1 MHDTAVRGVLFG
13 LGLALAVS
21 GCHER
26 SAAPPAVA
34 PESAA
39 LAAVRA
45 DAAVAQRTIEF
56 LEHRVR
62 DDPLDIIALDKLA
75 GQYLQRVR
83 ETGDVTYLR
92 LATRAAEMSLAAVP
106 AEENVAGLAAL
117 AQAEHA
123 SHRFAEARDHARQLV
138 ALDGGQA
145 YPYQLLGDAFLELGA
160 YDEAGEAYRQ
170 MRRRRPTGVAT
181 ESRRARMALLH
192 GAPRRA
198 AVHLE
203 AALANALA
211 APAPSRESVAWC
223 RWQRGEVAFM
233 IGDYAEAER
242 WQRQALAGYP
252 DYPHALA
259 SLARARAALGDRDGA
274 IELYERAVSILPDP
288 SVVAALGDLYAV
300 AGRDSEARTEYALVE
315 AIARLNAAQGAL
327 YDRQIAMFHADHDT
341 ELAEGHASAISAFA
355 VRRDVYGADAVA
367 WTAYKVGSIDEAR
380 AAIQEALR
388 LGTRDTRLFF
398 HAGMIAR
405 AAGDTAMARAYL
417 ARALRVSP
425 NFDPLQG
432 DVARAALA
440 GLAS

>member
-1 MHDTAVRGVLFG
+1 MPDTAVRGVLFG

-92 LATRAAEMSLAAVP
+92 LATRAAEMSLPAVP
-106 AEENVAGLAAL
+106 PEGNVPGLAGL

-198 AVHLE
+198 AVHL
-203 AALANALA
+203 
-211 APAPSRESVAWC
+211 
-223 RWQRGEVAFM
+223 
-233 IGDYAEAER
+233 
-242 WQRQALAGYP
+242 
-252 DYPHALA
+252 
-259 SLARARAALGDRDGA
+259 
-274 IELYERAVSILPDP
+274 
-288 SVVAALGDLYAV
+288 
-300 AGRDSEARTEYALVE
+300 
-315 AIARLNAAQGAL
+315 
-327 YDRQIAMFHADHDT
+327 
-341 ELAEGHASAISAFA
+341 
-355 VRRDVYGADAVA
+355 
-367 WTAYKVGSIDEAR
+367 
-380 AAIQEALR
+380 
-388 LGTRDTRLFF
+388 
-398 HAGMIAR
+398 
-405 AAGDTAMARAYL
+405 
-417 ARALRVSP
+417 
-425 NFDPLQG
+425 
-432 DVARAALA
+432 
-440 GLAS
+440 